1 MTVPGACFAY
11 IYGDDRV
18 RIDYRKARKWCAE
31 GDREGNAKSTT
42 LLAETYLY
50 GLGTPV
56 DIDTALAFYDKAAE
70 AGQIHAQLMVYILN
84 NEYLADE
91 GTPEQKRRGLAFLQ
105 QSAAAGYEKA
115 RIKLGQANAS
125 SDADKN
131 KTEIPLDDGIKL

>member
-1 MTVPGACFAY
+1 LPAACASTETFDGFEDAHSACFAY

-50 GLGTPV
+50 GLATPV

-70 AGQIHAQLMVYILN
+70 AGHIHAQLMVYILN

-91 GTPEQKRRGLAFLQ
+91 STPEQKWRGLAFLQ

-115 RIKLGQANAS
+115 QKS
-125 SDADKN
+125 
-131 KTEIPLDDGIKL
+131 